1 MTLPLC
7 PSFGV
12 RMSIRNLDAIFHPK
26 SIALIGASTRE
37 HAVGTVVAHN
47 LLAGGFDGP
56 VMPVNPH
63 HGAVSG
69 VLAYPD
75 VAKLPMAPD
84 LAVICTPAPSVP
96 GLISDLAARGTR
108 AAIVISAGFKELGD
122 AKGATLEQQMLD
134 AARPHLLRIIGP
146 NCLGVL
152 SAPAGLN
159 ASFAHIAPSKGGV
172 AFVAQSGAMVTSVLD
187 WASARGIGFSHLVSL
202 GDMAD
207 VDFGDMLDFL
217 ANDAATS
224 AILLYVEAVTQARKF
239 MSAARAAARL
249 KPVVVIKAGRHPA
262 AAKAAQ
268 SHTGAL
274 AGADAVYDA
283 AFRRAGLL
291 RVHTLDALFD
301 AVETLGMRP
310 LPAGE
315 RLAILTN
322 GGGAGV
328 LATDSLLDRNGH
340 LAELSADTIAALDK
354 VLPHTWSHAN
364 PVDIIGDAPPERYAS
379 ALSLLLRAPEVDC
392 VLVLNCPTA
401 VASGEDAARAV
412 VDTAAAAKKTVL
424 TNWLGA
430 DAAARPRALFGSAR
444 LPTYETP
451 DQAVRGYMH
460 MVQYRRAQQLLMEVP
475 PSVPSEF
482 APRTD
487 EARGI
492 VAEAVAKG
500 REWLDTLQVSALL
513 ECYDI
518 PVPRSEMANSVA
530 AVHDVARRFKGPV
543 ALKIVSQDIV
553 HKSDIGGV
561 AVDLSG
567 TDEIARAADAMLSR
581 VREARPAARIDGF
594 LLQDFVRKPD
604 GTELIAGM
612 TVDPTFGPVLLF
624 GHGGT
629 AVEVIDD
636 KALALVP
643 INMAIARDVI
653 SRTRVARE
661 LRGYRNRQAAD
672 LDAVALTL
680 VKLSQL
686 CCDFDEI
693 VEMEINPL
701 LADAQGVIALDTRI
715 RVAPAK
721 QVRGA
726 RLAIKPYPR
735 ELETA
740 VDLGSLGKALLRPV
754 RPEDAPAF
762 ETLFARLTPEDVR
775 MRFFSPR
782 RALLA
787 VQLARLTQ
795 IDYDREMALL
805 LAGAKPDD
813 ILGVVR
819 LASDP
824 DIDRAEFAITVRSDL
839 KHRGVGKVLMARIL
853 DYARSRGLREVFGD
867 VLHDNAAMLALARSF
882 GFTIA
887 AHGPAPDIA
896 RVTLSL

>member
-1 MTLPLC
+1 
-7 PSFGV
+7 
-12 RMSIRNLDAIFHPK
+12 MSIRNLDAIFQPK

-47 LLAGGFDGP
+47 LLAGGFEGP

-63 HGAVSG
+63 HDSVGG

-75 VAKLPMAPD
+75 IAKLPLAPD
-84 LAVICTPAPSVP
+84 LAVICTPAPTVP
-96 GLISDLAARGTR
+96 GLIAELASRGTR

-122 AKGATLEQQMLD
+122 ATGATLEQQMLD
-134 AARPHLLRIIGP
+134 AARPQLLRIVGP

-152 SAPAGLN
+152 STPSSVN
-159 ASFAHIAPSKGGV
+159 ASFAHIAPARGGV

-224 AILLYVEAVTQARKF
+224 AILLYVEAVTAARKF

-274 AGADAVYDA
+274 AGADVVYDA

-291 RVHTLDALFD
+291 RVQTLDALFD
-301 AVETLGMRP
+301 AVETLGMKP
-310 LPAGE
+310 LPTGE

-328 LATDSLLDRNGH
+328 LATDSLLDRDGH
-340 LAELSADTIAALDK
+340 LAELSPDTIAALDK
-354 VLPHTWSHAN
+354 DLPRTWSHAN
-364 PVDIIGDAPPERYAS
+364 PVDIIGDAPPERYAA
-379 ALSLLLRAPEVDC
+379 ALSILLRAAEVDC

-412 VDTAAAAKKTVL
+412 IDTAAAARKTVL

-430 DAAARPRALFGSAR
+430 DAAAKPRAMFGSAG

-451 DQAVRGYMH
+451 DQAVRGYMD
-460 MVQYRRAQQLLMEVP
+460 MVRYRRAQQLLMEVP
-475 PSVPSEF
+475 ASVSSEF
-482 APRTD
+482 MPRTE
-487 EARGI
+487 EAARI
-492 VAEAVAKG
+492 VAEALSEK
-500 REWLDTLQVSALL
+500 RDWLDTVEIAALL
-513 ECYDI
+513 GCYGI
-518 PVPRSEMANSVA
+518 KAPRSVFAKSA
-530 AVHDVARRFKGPV
+530 AEAGDAARTFASAV

-553 HKSDIGGV
+553 HKSDVGGV

-567 TDEIARAADAMLSR
+567 ADAVVRAAESMLTR
-581 VREARPAARIDGF
+581 VRAARPKARIDGF

-636 KALALVP
+636 KALALAP
-643 INMAIARDVI
+643 INAMIARDTI
-653 SRTRVARE
+653 ARTRVVRE
-661 LRGYRNRQAAD
+661 LRGYRNRPPAD

-686 CCDFDEI
+686 CCDLDEI

-701 LADAQGVIALDTRI
+701 LADENGVIALDTRVRI
-715 RVAPAK
+715 APAK
-721 QVRGA
+721 GPHGA

-735 ELETA
+735 ELESEI
-740 VDLGSLGKALLRPV
+740 DLGPLGKALLRPV

-762 ETLFARLTPEDVR
+762 ETLFAKLTPEDVR

-782 RALLA
+782 RALPA

-805 LAGAKPDD
+805 LVGAKSND
-813 ILGVVR
+813 ILGIVR
-819 LASDP
+819 LACDP
-824 DIDRAEFAITVRSDL
+824 DNERAEFAITVRSDL
-839 KHRGVGKVLMARIL
+839 KHRGLGKLLMARL
-853 DYARSRGLREVFGD
+853 VDYARARRLSELFGD
-867 VLHDNAAMLALARSF
+867 VLHDNVAMLALARSC
-882 GFTIA
+882 GFTVA
-887 AHGPAPDIA
+887 PQGPAPDTV
-896 RVTLSL
+896 RVTLSLKP

>member
-1 MTLPLC
+1 
-7 PSFGV
+7 
-12 RMSIRNLDAIFHPK
+12 MSIRNLDALFHPK
-26 SIALIGASTRE
+26 SIALIGASTRA
-37 HAVGTVVAHN
+37 HSVGAVVAQN

-56 VMPVNPH
+56 MMPVNPH
-63 HGAVSG
+63 HGSVEG

-75 VAKLPMAPD
+75 ISKLPLIPD
-84 LAVICTPAPSVP
+84 LAVICTPAPTVP
-96 GLISDLAARGTR
+96 GLIAELAARGTR
-108 AAIVISAGFKELGD
+108 AAVVISAGFKELGD
-122 AKGATLEQQMLD
+122 TSGQTLEQEMLD
-134 AARPHLLRIIGP
+134 AARPHLLRIVGP
-146 NCLGVL
+146 NCLGLL
-152 SAPAGLN
+152 STPAGLN
-159 ASFAHIAPSKGGV
+159 ASFAHIAPPKGSV

-187 WASARGIGFSHLVSL
+187 WAAARGIGFSHLVSL

-224 AILLYVEAVTQARKF
+224 AILLYVEAITEARKF

-283 AFRRAGLL
+283 AIRRAGLL
-291 RVHTLDALFD
+291 RVKTLDALFD

-328 LATDSLLDRNGH
+328 LATDSLLDRDGH
-340 LAELSADTIAALDK
+340 LAELSKSTIGELDK
-354 VLPHTWSHAN
+354 VLPRTWSHAN
-364 PVDIIGDAPPERYAS
+364 PVDIIGDAPPERYAA
-379 ALSLLLRAPEVDC
+379 ALSILLRAPEVDC

-412 VDTAAAAKKTVL
+412 IDAASAARKTVL

-430 DAAARPRALFGSAR
+430 EAAAGPRALFGRAR

-460 MVQYRRAQQLLMEVP
+460 MVSYRRAQQLLVEVP

-482 APRTD
+482 VQRIAD
-487 EARGI
+487 ARRL
-492 VAEAVAKG
+492 VESALAEK
-500 REWLDTLQVSALL
+500 REWLDTVRMAELL
-513 ECYDI
+513 GYYGI
-518 PVPRSEMANSVA
+518 AAPRSVFAASVVEVGKA
-530 AVHDVARRFKGPV
+530 ASGFVGAV
-543 ALKIVSQDIV
+543 ALKIVSQQVV
-553 HKSDIGGV
+553 HKSDVGGV
-561 AVDLSG
+561 AVDLAG
-567 TDEIARAADAMLSR
+567 PEAVVRAAEAMLAR
-581 VREARPAARIDGF
+581 VRAARPDAHIDGF

-643 INMAIARDVI
+643 VNTVLARDMI

-661 LRGYRNRQAAD
+661 LRGYRNMPAAD

-693 VEMEINPL
+693 QEMEINPL
-701 LADAQGVIALDTRI
+701 LADKDGVIALDTRI
-715 RVAPAK
+715 RLAPSKAPH
-721 QVRGA
+721 GA

-735 ELETA
+735 ELESE

-754 RPEDAPAF
+754 RPEDAPLF
-762 ETLFARLTPEDVR
+762 ETAFAKLTPEDVR

-782 RALLA
+782 RALPA

-805 LAGAKPDD
+805 LVSRTSGDLLA
-813 ILGVVR
+813 IVR
-819 LASDP
+819 LACDP
-824 DIDRAEFAITVRSDL
+824 DFERGEFAIIVRSDM
-839 KHRGVGKVLMARIL
+839 KKRGIGKLMMEQIIA
-853 DYARSRGLREVFGD
+853 YARLRGLSELFGD
-867 VLHDNAAMLALARSF
+867 VLHDNGPMLSLARLC
-882 GFTIA
+882 GFTIRP
-887 AHGPAPDIA
+887 HGPAPDIV
-896 RVTLSL
+896 RVVLDLKA